1 MQEFFEFYLGAR
13 VLFKAG
19 IVGELGDEVTRLH
32 AQRAFI
38 IADRG
43 VVSAGLLEPV
53 LAGMRQSLEI
63 VGVFDDVPAN
73 SSVAVVM
80 QAAQQASA
88 AGADVIVAVGGGS
101 PIDTAKCVRIL
112 LSNEGHL
119 LDYQGY
125 NVLQA
130 PLVPMIAIP
139 TTAGTGSEVTPFA
152 VIRDEAQDLK
162 ITFASSYMVPTLA
175 VLDPLM
181 TASMP
186 ARLTAATGADALTH
200 AIECYVSTDRSLF
213 TDSLA
218 LHAIELVAGSLATAT
233 RHGADLEARST
244 MLIASCLAGI
254 AFSNGFLG
262 VVHAMAHA
270 TGGKFPVHH
279 GTTNAIL
286 LPYGMEFNLSAAP
299 QRYARIARALGV
311 DAAGRSDE
319 AVAHSGIAAVRGL
332 LADCGLPARLREID
346 VPADALDQ
354 IAEIALTDAAIFN
367 NPRSAALEDI
377 RAMLQAAW

>member
-13 VLFKAG
+13 VLYKSGMASD
-19 IVGELGDEVTRLH
+19 LGSESERLR

-43 VVSAGLLEPV
+43 VIGAGLLDPV
-53 LAGMRQSLEI
+53 ISGLRQSVEI
-63 VGVFDDVPAN
+63 VGVFDEVPAN
-73 SSVAVVM
+73 SSVTVVM
-80 QAAQQASA
+80 QAAQQARA
-88 AGADVIVAVGGGS
+88 AAADLVIAVGGGS
-101 PIDTAKCVRIL
+101 PIDTAKCVRII
-112 LSNEGHL
+112 LSHGGHL

-125 NVLQA
+125 NVLEA

-152 VIRDEAQDLK
+152 VIRDESQDLK
-162 ITFASSYMVPTLA
+162 ITFASPYMVPTLA

-181 TASMP
+181 TASLP

-218 LHAIELVAGSLATAT
+218 LHAIELVATSLVTAT
-233 RHGADLEARST
+233 QHGDDLEARST
-244 MLIASCLAGI
+244 MLVASCLAGV

-262 VVHAMAHA
+262 IVHAMAHA
-270 TGGKFPVHH
+270 TGGKYPVHH

-286 LPYGMEFNLSAAP
+286 LPHGMEFNLNVALP
-299 QRYARIARALGV
+299 RYARIARALGV
-311 DAAGRSDE
+311 DGAGNSVEELAR
-319 AVAHSGIAAVRGL
+319 AGIASVRQL
-332 LADCGLPARLREID
+332 LAACGLPSRLRD
-346 VPADALDQ
+346 VEVPQEALDG
-354 IAEIALTDAAIFN
+354 IAEIALTDGAIFN
-367 NPRSAALEDI
+367 NPRPAELEDI